1 MQINYTKT
9 KVMVFNPCKSIDFMP
24 DFELEGNPIEVVSE
38 MKLLGLYITSDMK
51 WRTNTTKMVS
61 KASKKLWIL
70 RRLRKLGAKPNS
82 LMKV

>member
-1 MQINYTKT
+1 MT
-9 KVMVFNPCKSIDFMP
+9 